1 VSGQGAA
8 RAARAA
14 RARAPET
21 RSATFT
27 APSLPA
33 PFSLPH
39 TLSHTRARALFRAF
53 ASYYAIEGPPPGSYI
68 AELIDAV
75 KLPNVKCE
83 HLRIPA
89 KEYRDKKAAKD
100 LKERQEK
107 QAKSI
112 VIPPPPPA

>member
-1 VSGQGAA
+1 
-8 RAARAA
+8 
-14 RARAPET
+14 
-21 RSATFT
+21 
-27 APSLPA
+27 
-33 PFSLPH
+33 
-39 TLSHTRARALFRAF
+39 
-53 ASYYAIEGPPPGSYI
+53 
-68 AELIDAV
+68 V